1 MEEIN
6 NLDMEEL
13 LLHWWHYYGRLWYT
27 LEELEKFR
35 EIIKEKGAEK
45 VLEAAIASVIC
56 QDGKNTALL
65 MSIRANKVE
74 ELFATLPKID
84 EMSAESKEAYKKIKR
99 EFLDEIK
106 YTYLH
111 REN

>member
-6 NLDMEEL
+6 NIDMEEL

-27 LEELEKFR
+27 FEEIEKFR

-45 VLEAAIASVIC
+45 VLEVAVASVIC

-65 MSIRANKVE
+65 MSIRENKLD
-74 ELFATLPKID
+74 ELFAALPNID
-84 EMSAESKEAYKKIKR
+84 EMSPESKEMYQKVKSK
-99 EFLDEIK
+99 FLDEIK

-111 REN
+111 RGN